1 MESSIVLLLNIMGH
15 HMLIDVKQVQQ
26 NIWQRESSGR
36 VGGGEPEVNNLMYM
50 KRRKDIYANMKH
62 ETSHRFHQI
71 PKWNNYWW

>member
-50 KRRKDIYANMKH
+50 KRRKDIYANREH